1 MSLAAHTNAHTLGI
15 HLRNASYRLVL
26 LGLGLL
32 SSLAPAQASEQLPT
46 PDGGSCIHRL
56 PDQGGQLTVEN
67 RCSEVA
73 SIYYRDT
80 RKPSKAETLL
90 AEASAKGDT
99 QRKFPNLFYTH
110 QTVLKPGEQKTFY
123 IAPAD
128 SVRIASCLGQAKPFL
143 TDGFQSTSDGRYVC
157 PDEGKGEPGGD
168 FKISASGHD
177 IEAVCT
183 RLRAGLIP
191 SAREQAVCYCKPVG
205 NGGGGH
211 CVVYGRAGQS
221 MTPFDQEGTFISW
234 LKNQLRAKLQSEAEA
249 NGQLEK
255 KYPSAGAGSRG

>member
-26 LGLGLL
+26 LGLGLWAGL
-32 SSLAPAQASEQLPT
+32 VPAQASEQLPT

-56 PDQGGQLTVEN
+56 PDHGGQLTVEN

-177 IEAVCT
+177 IDAVCT
-183 RLRAGLIP
+183 GLRAGLIP
-191 SAREQAVCYCKPVG
+191 SAREQAVCYCNPVG
-205 NGGGGH
+205 NSGGGH
-211 CVVYGRAGQS
+211 CVVYGQKGQS
-221 MTPFDQEGTFISW
+221 LTPFDQEGTVISW
-234 LKNQLRAKLQSEAEA
+234 LKQKLRAKQQAEAEA
-249 NGQLEK
+249 NKRLIRQQVAAIGV
-255 KYPSAGAGSRG
+255 RG